1 MLKEQLNNLRKDLK
15 RRVFSV
21 MDSNKESLKELKKK
35 LKYFKE
41 YSEFSFLADEKS
53 YYLIYNFIGEIDG
66 NEYYQR
72 VVLPDLFVENF
83 EEFLSS
89 SK

>member
-21 MDSNKESLKELKKK
+21 MDSNKESLKELKKE

-53 YYLIYNFIGEIDG
+53 YYLIYNFIDEIDG

-89 SK
+89 SE

>member
-21 MDSNKESLKELKKK
+21 MDSNKESLKELKKE

-53 YYLIYNFIGEIDG
+53 YYLIYNFIDEIDG

-89 SK
+89 GE

>member
-21 MDSNKESLKELKKK
+21 MDSNKESLKELKKE

-53 YYLIYNFIGEIDG
+53 YYLIYNFIDEIDG
-66 NEYYQR
+66 NKYYQR

-89 SK
+89 SE

>member
-15 RRVFSV
+15 RRVFSI
-21 MDSNKESLKELKKK
+21 MDSNKESLKELKKE

-53 YYLIYNFIGEIDG
+53 YYLIYNFIDEIDG

-83 EEFLSS
+83 EEFMSS
-89 SK
+89 SE

>member
-1 MLKEQLNNLRKDLK
+1 MLKEQLNNLRKDLR

-21 MDSNKESLKELKKK
+21 MDSNKGSLKELKKE

-41 YSEFSFLADEKS
+41 YSDFSFLADEKS
-53 YYLIYNFIGEIDG
+53 YYLIYNFIDEIDG

-89 SK
+89 SE

>member
-15 RRVFSV
+15 RRIFSV
-21 MDSNKESLKELKKK
+21 MDSNKESLKELKKE

-53 YYLIYNFIGEIDG
+53 YYLIYNFIDEIDG

-89 SK
+89 SE

>member
-21 MDSNKESLKELKKK
+21 KDSNKESLKELKKE

-41 YSEFSFLADEKS
+41 YSEFSFLADKKS
-53 YYLIYNFIGEIDG
+53 YYLIYNFIDEIDG

-83 EEFLSS
+83 EEFMSS
-89 SK
+89 SE

>member
-1 MLKEQLNNLRKDLK
+1 MLKEQLDNLRKDLK

-21 MDSNKESLKELKKK
+21 MDSNKESLKELKKE

-53 YYLIYNFIGEIDG
+53 YYLIYNFIDEIDG

-89 SK
+89 SE

>member
-1 MLKEQLNNLRKDLK
+1 
-15 RRVFSV
+15 
-21 MDSNKESLKELKKK
+21 MDSNKESLKELKKE

-53 YYLIYNFIGEIDG
+53 YYLIYNFIDEIDG

-83 EEFLSS
+83 EEFFSS
-89 SK
+89 SE

>member
-21 MDSNKESLKELKKK
+21 KDSNKESLKELKKE

-53 YYLIYNFIGEIDG
+53 YYLIYNFIDEIDG

-83 EEFLSS
+83 EEFMSS
-89 SK
+89 SE

>member
-15 RRVFSV
+15 RRVFSI
-21 MDSNKESLKELKKK
+21 MDSNKESLKELKKE

-53 YYLIYNFIGEIDG
+53 YYLIYNFIDEIDG

-89 SK
+89 SE

>member
-21 MDSNKESLKELKKK
+21 IDSNKESLKELKNE

-41 YSEFSFLADEKS
+41 YSEFSFLANEKS
-53 YYLIYNFIGEIDG
+53 YYLIYNFIDEIDG

-89 SK
+89 SE

>member
-15 RRVFSV
+15 RRVFSI
-21 MDSNKESLKELKKK
+21 MDSNKESLKELKKE

-53 YYLIYNFIGEIDG
+53 YYLIYNFIDEIDG

>member
-1 MLKEQLNNLRKDLK
+1 MSQLNNLRKDLK
-15 RRVFSV
+15 RRVSSV
-21 MDSNKESLKELKKK
+21 MDSNKESLKELKKE

-53 YYLIYNFIGEIDG
+53 YYLIYNFIDEIDG

-89 SK
+89 SE

>member
-21 MDSNKESLKELKKK
+21 MDSNKESLKELKKE

-41 YSEFSFLADEKS
+41 YSEFSFWADEKS
-53 YYLIYNFIGEIDG
+53 YYLIYNFIDEIDG

-89 SK
+89 SE